1 MSDGNTVR
9 LTQAAPAGFLG
20 APTPATGPTPPA
32 DTASTQVVRPGDVA
46 AAHALGGPPGTPA
59 RAEEEDGTEAPG
71 AAATRVLSALDVAA
85 LVAPATTTL
94 IQGITRT
101 GHPEGVIPDGA
112 TKHLGPAELAEAG
125 RAVTQST
132 TQTIS
137 LKDLAHALPASST
150 THKITAADARPA
162 STGQGPAATQVVPGA
177 QPGGARTTPP
187 GSTPPGGATAAGS
200 AAPLPPAP
208 QQQSAQPQA
217 AQAAGA
223 QGNQIVH
230 GPVSPASTP
239 AAPAPAAPAP
249 AAAQNAAHQTPD
261 APPVLPTAAAP
272 SGMSAGTT
280 AAAGAT
286 GPAAAPGATGT
297 AADPTTATAAAPIS
311 EPISGTLADPT
322 FATAAEPAVAPADL
336 DPADL
341 VAGVPLG
348 ATTEPAA
355 TTGAAPIPAAPLPAA
370 PPQTADPATT
380 AAPSPAASTP
390 APTTPATDPATAD
403 PVTAGATTAGATTA
417 GAAAA
422 AGDPAEGDASF
433 TGAAKADLEKAG
445 AALDAVDKG
454 QVKLAMDN
462 QSVDELL
469 KLITEARDMV
479 SSVHV
484 TALTSL
490 DVELRFGD
498 NWVGRSISKRLH
510 DLAVGDES
518 SAVNVIGDFLRIL
531 LEVEETIRKA
541 ARNIR
546 NADDDARDNFN
557 KSGWGHH

>member
-1 MSDGNTVR
+1 MTDGNTVR

-20 APTPATGPTPPA
+20 AQAPATGPTPPA

-46 AAHALGGPPGTPA
+46 AAHALGGPPGAPA

-71 AAATRVLSALDVAA
+71 TAATRVLSALDVAA

-125 RAVTQST
+125 RAATQST

-137 LKDLAHALPASST
+137 LKDLAHALPASSA
-150 THKITAADARPA
+150 THRITAAEARAA

-200 AAPLPPAP
+200 ATPIPPAP
-208 QQQSAQPQA
+208 QSAQPQSAQPQA

-223 QGNQIVH
+223 QGGQLVH
-230 GPVSPASTP
+230 GPVSPAATP
-239 AAPAPAAPAP
+239 AAPAAAPAP

-261 APPVLPTAAAP
+261 APPVLPTTAAP

-297 AADPTTATAAAPIS
+297 TADPTTATAA
-311 EPISGTLADPT
+311 EPISGTIEDPT
-322 FATAAEPAVAPADL
+322 FATAAEPVV

-341 VAGVPLG
+341 VAAVPLG

-370 PPQTADPATT
+370 PPQTTDPTTT
-380 AAPSPAASTP
+380 AASAPTP
-390 APTTPATDPATAD
+390 APTTPTTDPATAD
-403 PVTAGATTAGATTA
+403 PVTAGATTAGA
-417 GAAAA
+417 AAAA
-422 AGDPAEGDASF
+422 ADPAEGDASF

-531 LEVEETIRKA
+531 LEVEETIRRA

>member
-9 LTQAAPAGFLG
+9 LTQAAPSGFLG
-20 APTPATGPTPPA
+20 AQAPATGPTPPA

-46 AAHALGGPPGTPA
+46 AAQALGGPPGTPA

-94 IQGITRT
+94 LTGITRT

-112 TKHLGPAELAEAG
+112 TKHLGPADLTEAA
-125 RAVTQST
+125 RAAAQSSTQST

-137 LKDLAHALPASST
+137 LKDLAHVLPESSA
-150 THKITAADARPA
+150 THRISAADARA
-162 STGQGPAATQVVPGA
+162 ALAGQGPAATQVVPGA
-177 QPGGARTTPP
+177 QPASARTAPP

-200 AAPLPPAP
+200 ATPVPPAS
-208 QQQSAQPQA
+208 QNQSAQPQS

-223 QGNQIVH
+223 PGGQIVH
-230 GPVSPASTP
+230 GPVSPAPAP
-239 AAPAPAAPAP
+239 AAPAPAP

-261 APPVLPTAAAP
+261 APLAPVP

-286 GPAAAPGATGT
+286 SPASVPPATTGPAGT
-297 AADPTTATAAAPIS
+297 TADPT
-311 EPISGTLADPT
+311 SGTT
-322 FATAAEPAVAPADL
+322 AEPVAEPLPDPVVDPA
-336 DPADL
+336 ADL
-341 VAGVPLG
+341 VAAPVQFG
-348 ATTEPAA
+348 AAPAA

-370 PPQTADPATT
+370 APQSTTTPQAAAPQTADPATT
-380 AAPSPAASTP
+380 AASAPAA
-390 APTTPATDPATAD
+390 APTTPVTGPATAD
-403 PVTAGATTAGATTA
+403 PVTTGPATDPTATAAAQTA
-417 GAAAA
+417 GAATTA
-422 AGDPAEGDASF
+422 AGGAEDDASF

-546 NADDDARDNFN
+546 NADDDAKDNFD